1 MTGFFCRTP
10 RLLFLAVPISW
21 IAIANIGPLAEMVRI
36 SLLDAYPPRAG
47 EIPHWSL
54 AGYAAFLESLPYQ
67 TAFRRSLVL
76 ASATTVAAL
85 LVCFPLAYHV
95 ARNIRPERKAARL
108 MLLVAPF
115 WTSEII
121 RIFGIGL
128 LLSNRGAINT
138 LLRAIGVIDAP
149 LGLLYGRLS
158 LGLGMVS
165 IAFLAMLLPLFAA
178 LDRMPREWLEAAT
191 DLGARPWQ
199 RLLTITLPASVR
211 GIAAGCALVFLLS
224 LGAYAVP
231 ERLGGPDTTVFASVI
246 GGFFNSAAN
255 RWPMGAAFS
264 VILLVSGGAVAAL
277 IMALARPRPSCA

>member
-1 MTGFFCRTP
+1 MTGAIRLVP
-10 RLLFLAVPISW
+10 RLLFLAVPVAW
-21 IAIANIGPLAEMVRI
+21 IAVANLGPLVEMLRI

-54 AGYAAFLESLPYQ
+54 GGYAAFFEGASYQ
-67 TAFRRSLVL
+67 TAFGRSLVL
-76 ASATTVAAL
+76 SAATTIAAL
-85 LVCFPLAYHV
+85 LICFPLAYHV
-95 ARNIRPERKAARL
+95 AFNVRPERKAARL

-128 LLSNRGAINT
+128 LLSNRGAVNT
-138 LLRAIGVIDAP
+138 LLRAIGMIDAP
-149 LGLLYGRLS
+149 LGLLYGPLS

-199 RLLTITLPASVR
+199 RLLTITLPASAS

-231 ERLGGPDTTVFASVI
+231 ARLGGADTTVFADVI

-255 RWPMGAAFS
+255 RWPLGAAFS

-277 IMALARPRPSCA
+277 MMAVARPRPAIA

>member
-1 MTGFFCRTP
+1 MAHDARLP
-10 RLLFLAVPISW
+10 RLLFLLV
-21 IAIANIGPLAEMVRI
+21 PLAWIVVCNIAPLVEMLRI

-47 EIPHWSL
+47 EVAQWSL
-54 AGYAAFLESLPYQ
+54 ANYAAFFETASYRV
-67 TAFRRSLVL
+67 AFRRSLVL
-76 ASATTVAAL
+76 AAATTLAAL
-85 LVCFPLAYHV
+85 VVCFPLAYHV
-95 ARNIRPERKAARL
+95 ALKVRPERRAARL

-138 LLRAIGVIDAP
+138 LLRAAGVIDAP
-149 LGLLYGRLS
+149 LKLLYGPLS
-158 LGLGMVS
+158 LALGMVS
-165 IAFLAMLLPLFAA
+165 IAFLAMLLPIFAA
-178 LDRMPREWLEAAT
+178 LERLPREWLEAAT

-199 RLLTITLPASVR
+199 RLVTITLPASAG

-231 ERLGGPDTTVFASVI
+231 ERLGGPDTTVFADLI

-255 RWPMGAAFS
+255 RWPTGAAFS
-264 VILLVSGGAVAAL
+264 VTLLVSGGAVSAAL
-277 IMALARPRPSCA
+277 LALARPRPGSA